1 MTTMPESCLTWNL
14 YIDARKR
21 YAQTGDSADLAEADR
36 LYRLHH
42 QQVLAECRTTSREA
56 GGEP

>member
-21 YAQTGDSADLAEADR
+21 YAQTGDRKS
-36 LYRLHH
+36 
-42 QQVLAECRTTSREA
+42 VV
-56 GGEP
+56 